1 VVLLQKKFKDEG
13 NVVMRGG
20 RKMQKGKEGVYGM
33 CGNTQL
39 FQEVYTRGFLCCLDT
54 LKLRV
59 WKIFPFQYKNGTHK
73 FRSLFL

>member
-13 NVVMRGG
+13 SVVMRGG

-54 LKLRV
+54 LKIEGLED
-59 WKIFPFQYKNGTHK
+59 F
-73 FRSLFL
+73 SLSVQKWHSQV